1 MCSKDSVGT
10 GYSTQLQAKLK
21 QEQIDKHHCFPQH
34 MHLYGQGICIGYSK
48 CCQSGSYYSKEW
60 MQPNINMEP
69 APFLWLLVEMSV
81 LSPKWLR
88 RSNMWCDRRPGSQ
101 PSISAETAWLICR
114 VGGCGVWGEDDID
127 GIICMSAKL
136 QAREWLQ
143 GSYGGNRWDVMA
155 SAMFPWLERSQV
167 PTVAGPRASLLSW
180 SEPGQTY
187 LLSCI
192 III

>member
-1 MCSKDSVGT
+1 MRKPQRLYEHSRRRHRHTQGLGAGDHCQDSSTINFMAWRPPPNLGALQLIFMCSKDSVGT

-21 QEQIDKHHCFPQH
+21 QEQIDKHHCFSQH

-69 APFLWLLVEMSV
+69 SPFLWLLVETSV

-114 VGGCGVWGEDDID
+114 AGGCGVWGEDDID
-127 GIICMSAKL
+127 GIIYMSAKL
-136 QAREWLQ
+136 QAR
-143 GSYGGNRWDVMA
+143 
-155 SAMFPWLERSQV
+155 
-167 PTVAGPRASLLSW
+167 
-180 SEPGQTY
+180 
-187 LLSCI
+187 
-192 III
+192 